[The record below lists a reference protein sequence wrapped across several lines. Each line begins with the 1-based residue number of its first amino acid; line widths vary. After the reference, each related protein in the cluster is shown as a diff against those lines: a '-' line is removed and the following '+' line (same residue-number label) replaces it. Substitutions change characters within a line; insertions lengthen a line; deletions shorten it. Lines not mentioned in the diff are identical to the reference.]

1 MPHKVKL
8 AEGLVQPQRWSS
20 DASMSGSKT
29 EQKGEQAPDRT
40 SSLRSRPTSRLRL
53 HDSDTREELR
63 DTMLLYNIPFVKD
76 GTGASTD
83 RPRNRLETLMPNGP
97 DDRRYSAA
105 GVLALSFGPPDGHI
119 RLLLTQEKANKSRWR
134 KKMVKRD
141 FWRTMHPFNI
151 PGGKRKIIDT
161 DAKATALRELEEE
174 TAGLLTSSNVN
185 LAQAATHF
193 GPPSNY
199 YAFSCRVEGQEDLPE
214 RFAALIADPPADIG
228 ACRTKALIWMPVRE
242 LARWPRS
249 DFLDR
254 LFNGTSIPAWLCA
267 QQQEHDLRQEQ
278 RSRGAEEQP
287 LLGDLP

>member
-1 MPHKVKL
+1 
-8 AEGLVQPQRWSS
+8 
-20 DASMSGSKT
+20 
-29 EQKGEQAPDRT
+29 
-40 SSLRSRPTSRLRL
+40 
-53 HDSDTREELR
+53 
-63 DTMLLYNIPFVKD
+63 MLLYNIPFVKD

>member
-1 MPHKVKL
+1 
-8 AEGLVQPQRWSS
+8 
-20 DASMSGSKT
+20 MSGAKT
-29 EQKGEQAPDRT
+29 DQKGRQVPDRT
-40 SSLRSRPTSRLRL
+40 STLLSRPTSKLRMY
-53 HDSDTREELR
+53 DSDIREELI

-76 GTGASTD
+76 GTGAPTD
-83 RPRNRLETLMPNGP
+83 CPRNRLETLMPNGP

-141 FWRTMHPFNI
+141 LWLTMHPFNL
-151 PGGKRKIIDT
+151 PGGKRKMIDT

-174 TAGLLTSSNVN
+174 TAGLLSSSNVD

-193 GPPSNY
+193 GAPSNY
-199 YAFSCRVEGQEDLPE
+199 YAFACKLEGQDDLPE
-214 RFAALIADPPADIG
+214 RFAALIADPPTDLR

-267 QQQEHDLRQEQ
+267 QQQEHDLLQEQ
-278 RSRGAEEQP
+278 AQEQP
-287 LLGDLP
+287 LPGDLP